1 MDERDKW
8 WLQPLMSY
16 GYLTQS
22 SPYPLLNRMKHF
34 YTLVCLF
41 LLGLWSA
48 SGIQR
53 MNVYL

>member
-34 YTLVCLF
+34 YTLVC
-41 LLGLWSA
+41 S
-48 SGIQR
+48 
-53 MNVYL
+53 VYFYLVYGVHLEFRG